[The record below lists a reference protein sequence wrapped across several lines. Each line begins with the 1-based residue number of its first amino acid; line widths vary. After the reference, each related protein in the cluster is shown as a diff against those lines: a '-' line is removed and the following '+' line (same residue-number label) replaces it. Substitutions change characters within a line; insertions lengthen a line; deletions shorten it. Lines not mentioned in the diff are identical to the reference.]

1 MPLPSQITVINILT
15 PIIPI
20 YTTNSPGIFYYYCS
34 SPILHIAPLSFFQP
48 RLIRTPC
55 AVPHLRLVLG
65 VGATHLLLYDIIY
78 YPPIPIVDTD
88 TQTRISIHHC
98 SWLRFIYFQVLTCS
112 DNELPLLFQ
121 LLDMGTTH
129 HICVWYLQISFKIWF
144 NLSVI

>member
-1 MPLPSQITVINILT
+1 MPQPSHNTVINIST

-65 VGATHLLLYDIIY
+65 VGATHLLLYDIGSFKS
-78 YPPIPIVDTD
+78 YPGLRRERCVK
-88 TQTRISIHHC
+88 ISIGWCRNPYRHQAETTYYTWIYSTQRHSARYISTSHHMVY
-98 SWLRFIYFQVLTCS
+98 R
-112 DNELPLLFQ
+112 
-121 LLDMGTTH
+121 
-129 HICVWYLQISFKIWF
+129 
-144 NLSVI
+144 

>member
-1 MPLPSQITVINILT
+1 MINILT

-65 VGATHLLLYDIIY
+65 VGATHLLLYDIGSLKSYLGLYIRTSQRLLHTLLGKHVAFTSSEHPY
-78 YPPIPIVDTD
+78 LAVRFRGNLTRRYRRCGLLSRQQTKIV
-88 TQTRISIHHC
+88 
-98 SWLRFIYFQVLTCS
+98 
-112 DNELPLLFQ
+112 
-121 LLDMGTTH
+121 
-129 HICVWYLQISFKIWF
+129 
-144 NLSVI
+144 